1 MGAPVTGGGTLALLS
16 ARIEAQQSEE
26 VVQRLGASREFL
38 PVTRA
43 VKPWRGDGH
52 GESWVE

>member
-1 MGAPVTGGGTLALLS
+1 MLYSLWGHRSPTVTGGGTLALLS

-38 PVTRA
+38 PVTR
-43 VKPWRGDGH
+43 
-52 GESWVE
+52 